1 MKLNNNCLC
10 VYSSI
15 HLALLITHKEV
26 TMKKPSQA
34 AINKENARINR
45 EKRIAKR
52 LIDAKAVL
60 AMAKKRDKIIN
71 DNADRLI
78 LIKAARTQLKAD
90 ITAGIEIFKEL
101 HKGKDINI
109 SISNPELAEKKNSEP
124 LTNYQVQKLGDL
136 KGKCVDTISTNGG
149 ITAMTLT
156 SIGIGVGY
164 TGSPLMIASKVL
176 RDMAGK

>member
-1 MKLNNNCLC
+1 MN
-10 VYSSI
+10 
-15 HLALLITHKEV
+15 
-26 TMKKPSQA
+26 KPSQA

-60 AMAKKRDKIIN
+60 AMAKKRDKVIN

-78 LIKAARTQLKAD
+78 RIKAARTQLKAD
-90 ITAGIEIFKEL
+90 VTAGIEILKEM

-109 SISNPELAEKKNSEP
+109 SISNPELAEKRNNEA
-124 LTNYQVQKLGDL
+124 LTNYQLQKLGDL
-136 KGKCVDTISTNGG
+136 TGKCIDTISASGG
-149 ITAMTLT
+149 ITLKTLI
-156 SIGIGVGY
+156 SIGVGVGY
-164 TGSPLMIASKVL
+164 TGSTLSIVVKVL